1 MPSRR
6 ALGGATRN
14 GTGLLR
20 LFQRVCFAAGTAA
33 LITALAIILWL
44 LPSAPGDA
52 SAQILPLLAGVLVYL
67 LGHCLRA
74 ARLALLLGDTRIS
87 LRNLAAFHFWA
98 SATALLIP
106 FKLGDVVRAATL
118 SSLTGSLRSG
128 VAFVW
133 MERLFDATILIPLLV
148 IVTVGT
154 PNVIPG
160 MLGLLVGTATFVLLS
175 IAILVLAPD
184 NLRRI
189 GTLVF
194 LRYSSLNSVVILRVL
209 KGAQIYLLRVTNQL
223 TGRTLLLLTYTLFI
237 WVFELAAAWLVMAS
251 RRQGDD
257 PFVALLSFFSSLIEG
272 EALGATLMAS
282 SQPNGMVDDLHYVV
296 ATQIPL
302 LLCGIVAGF
311 LLIKGS
317 MVTAPRGWAT
327 T

>member
-1 MPSRR
+1 MLSKP
-6 ALGGATRN
+6 AAGGAN
-14 GTGLLR
+14 ASGASPR
-20 LFQRVCFAAGTAA
+20 LQFQRVCFVAGTAA
-33 LITALAIILWL
+33 LAVALPTMLWSLSSSPYDLSAHLFWL
-44 LPSAPGDA
+44 LLSA
-52 SAQILPLLAGVLVYL
+52 LVYL

-74 ARLALLLGDTRIS
+74 VRLTLLLADTRIS
-87 LRNLAAFHFWA
+87 LRNLVAFHFWA

-148 IVTVGT
+148 AVTISA
-154 PNVIPG
+154 PNVLPG
-160 MLGLLVGTATFVLLS
+160 LLGLLIGTGSFVLLS
-175 IAILVLAPD
+175 TAILVLAPD

-194 LRYSSLNSVVILRVL
+194 LRYGSANSVAVLRTI
-209 KGAQIYLLRVTNQL
+209 KAARIFLLQVSEQL

-237 WVFELAAAWLVMAS
+237 WLFELAAAWLVMGS
-251 RRQGDD
+251 RGQVDD

-272 EALGATLMAS
+272 EALGTTLMPPSEPGGSLAE
-282 SQPNGMVDDLHYVV
+282 LHYII

-302 LLCGIVAGF
+302 LLCGIAAGF
-311 LLIKGS
+311 LLIKAS
-317 MVTAPRGWAT
+317 ILTVPKRRAET
-327 T
+327 